1 MKKLTHN
8 CLFVV
13 PLILTFAIVGCQDRS
28 KQNAATADVTLPQKP
43 QPQEQARDG
52 DPKPLRSDKRNA
64 IAAKAKDALFTRL
77 SGRLMEAMQSE
88 GPAAAINVCSNEA
101 VTIAQSV
108 GKEHGVEIGRTSFK
122 LRNPGNAPRDWVKPF
137 VESRVDTP
145 QQVQLDDGSLAVL
158 YPIRITV
165 KCLMCHGGED
175 DILDAVKPELAK
187 RYPDDAATGFKL
199 DDLRGWFWV
208 EVPGGTT
215 QSTAIQS
222 ESNE

>member
-1 MKKLTHN
+1 MMKPTHSCLTV
-8 CLFVV
+8 L
-13 PLILTFAIVGCQDRS
+13 PLLLMFAIAGCQDRNE
-28 KQNAATADVTLPQKP
+28 QNVSTVDVGAPRST
-43 QPQEQARDG
+43 QPQDSG
-52 DPKPLRSDKRNA
+52 SGVVSKPIPSGKRNA

-77 SGRLMEAMQSE
+77 SGRLMEVMQSD

-122 LRNPGNAPRDWVKPF
+122 LRNSANAPRDWVKPL
-137 VESRVDTP
+137 VEKRVETP
-145 QQVQLDDGSLAVL
+145 QRVQLEDGSLGVV
-158 YPIRITV
+158 YPIRMTV

-187 RYPDDAATGFKL
+187 LYPRDAATGFKL

-208 EVPGGTT
+208 EVPSDTPQRTTVQSGT
-215 QSTAIQS
+215 
-222 ESNE
+222 NK